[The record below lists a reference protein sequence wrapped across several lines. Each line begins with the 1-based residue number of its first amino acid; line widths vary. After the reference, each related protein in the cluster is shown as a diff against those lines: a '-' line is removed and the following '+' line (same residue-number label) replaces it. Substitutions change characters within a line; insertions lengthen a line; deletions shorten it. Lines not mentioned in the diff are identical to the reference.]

1 MSNTKIE
8 KKPKNDAFKVLKVTI
23 ISILLGVFVGG
34 IILKLVGYN
43 PLEAYGIIIKGIF
56 SQPKYMSWTIIY
68 ATPLIITGL
77 SVAFANKT
85 GLFNIGAEGQYIVG
99 ALVAALAGYYLNL
112 PPVIHVVVAI
122 LLAATAA
129 GIWGGFAGYLKAKF
143 GINEVISTI
152 MLNWIAFYL
161 SNYIV
166 GLPGFKNPSNDASMK
181 ILDSARIDI
190 LGNWKLSEAGRV
202 WRGSHP
208 FMDSVFSTPVNLGI
222 VFAIILAI
230 ITWYI
235 LNKTTLGY
243 ELKAVGYNKYAAE
256 YGGINVNKKMVT
268 SMFISGALAG
278 CAGAFGV
285 LGRNMSI
292 ALLAV
297 QEGHGF
303 DGIAVS
309 LIGSAN
315 PFGIILS
322 GLFFGGL
329 RYGGTKIQPALNAP
343 SEIVN
348 IILGT
353 IVFFIALPRLFKLI
367 GGGFKKIFKSKESGD
382 INVG

>member
-1 MSNTKIE
+1 MSKDTKE
-8 KKPKNDAFKVLKVTI
+8 KKQKKGSFETLKLTI
-23 ISILLGVFVGG
+23 ISILLGVVVGG
-34 IILKLVGYN
+34 LILALVGYN
-43 PLEAYGIIIKGIF
+43 PFEAYGIIVKGIF

-77 SVAFANKT
+77 SVAFASKT
-85 GLFNIGAEGQYIVG
+85 GLFNIGAEGQFIIG
-99 ALVAALAGYYLNL
+99 AMVAALAGYFLHL
-112 PPVIHVVVAI
+112 PPVIHVIVAI

-166 GLPGFKNPSNDASMK
+166 GLPGFKNPSNDASMF
-181 ILDSARIDI
+181 IQDTARIDI
-190 LGNWKLSEAGRV
+190 LGNWKLSEAGRA
-202 WRGSHP
+202 WRVAHP
-208 FMDSVFSTPVNLGI
+208 FMNSVFTTPANLGFL
-222 VFAIILAI
+222 FAVILAVAV
-230 ITWYI
+230 WYI

-256 YGGINVNKKMVT
+256 YGGIQVNKKMIT

-278 CAGAFGV
+278 CAGAFQV
-285 LGRNMSI
+285 LGRNMGI

-353 IVFFIALPRLFKLI
+353 IVFFVALPRLFKMVSN
-367 GGGFKKIFKSKESGD
+367 GAKKVFKSKESGD
-382 INVG
+382 VNVG